1 RNHVSSICS
10 TWGREHFK
18 TFDGDVFQFPG
29 TCEYNL
35 ASDCHESFQEFSV
48 HMRRKVKDG
57 NPTVSHVVVTI
68 NDLLFYLSKD
78 MVTVN
83 DIPIKLPHFNAGV
96 QVEKNAGN
104 IKLQSKVGITVMW
117 NGDDAVMVE
126 LDTDYANR
134 TCGLCGDFNGVPVHD
149 EFIHN
154 GRKISPIEFGNKQKV
169 HRPNEVC
176 EDPDEEE
183 DESREAVLD
192 SCKEFPWS
200 SCTTLIDPEPYILT
214 CVQDMCGCSN
224 SPNDFCVCSTLSEF
238 SRQCSHAGGTP
249 PNWRTP
255 QLCAKQCPFN
265 MVYEESGSPCMDT
278 CTLLD
283 TSSLCEDHKIDGC
296 FCPPGTVFDD
306 ISMRG
311 CIAQSECQCKH
322 NKIYNSGEVY
332 RQDREECTCVEG
344 KWACKSLH
352 TPATCAVE
360 EGSHVTTFDGK
371 TYTFHGDCYYTLAKV
386 ESKDKASPKFTILVQ
401 LVPCANQEFDTC
413 LKGLKIVLNNDR
425 NNVLMFTSDG
435 TVKQNMQTVS
445 LPYNSGDINIFHAS
459 SFHIML
465 QTSFGLQIQ
474 IQHVPV
480 MQVYVSLDQSYRAK
494 TRGLCGNFNMVLSD
508 DMKTPQGI
516 VEGTALTFSNSWK
529 ANYMCP
535 DREERLE
542 DPCSLS
548 VENEW
553 YAKHWC
559 ALLLSPDSSFAQ
571 CRSVV
576 DPELYYKR
584 CTYASCNCEKSE
596 DCLCAVFSSYA
607 RACASKGVFLEDW
620 REKVCDKYSRN
631 CPASQIFSYQHQ
643 RCQLTCRSL
652 GSVQQ
657 SCISDFLPVDGC
669 SCPDGLY
676 LNENGI
682 CIPKAKCPCYHNDVY
697 INVCN
702 NGMLHCHSWRA
713 RSSTCPSPKQFF
725 NCSAAGSGDLGLHCA
740 PTCLNLDSDDCL
752 AFSMMAKIPV
762 CKEISAHVS
771 TMAIFMPLDQKSQ
784 SSATPVPAKVE
795 AGCAARKNAH
805 KLALFMG
812 VATTIHLISK
822 HMGLMEIVPM
832 LLERCVV
839 CVEIL
844 MGWTERLHHPGSS
857 GSKQSFRFRKQLES
871 VKQLPDVDTNAD
883 PCGAKPNRHHW
894 ATMMCSIITGN
905 TFKHCHNKVAPQPYY
920 ENCVKDSC
928 ACDSGGDCE
937 CFCSAVA
944 AYAQACNEASVCVAW
959 RTPEICP
966 VFCDYY
972 NNPGECKW
980 HYNPCHKPCYK
991 TCLNPEE
998 NCSKP
1003 LPNLEG
1009 MCYYAICR
1017 NATVI
1022 FENETCISTTVPTT
1036 TIATTTPVTTP
1047 TEPPTTTTVYTT
1059 PQTQTPTTTAT
1070 SATTT
1075 TYITPPN
1082 ESTTTLYYNM

>member
-1 RNHVSSICS
+1 MRGRSVWLCFLALSVASVINVQARLVRNH
-10 TWGREHFK
+10 
-18 TFDGDVFQFPG
+18 FPG

-35 ASDCHESFQEFSV
+35 ASDCHESYQEFSV
-48 HMRRKVKDG
+48 HMRRTVKDG

-83 DIPIKLPHFNAGV
+83 DIPVKLPHFNAGV

-154 GRKISPIEFGNKQKV
+154 GRKISPIEFGNKQKL

-192 SCKEFPWS
+192 SCKEFQTTCAQMLRSEPWS

-238 SRQCSHAGGTP
+238 SRQCSHAGRTP

-344 KWACKSLH
+344 KWACKSLQ

-360 EGSHVTTFDGK
+360 EGSH
-371 TYTFHGDCYYTLAKV
+371 
-386 ESKDKASPKFTILVQ
+386 DKASPKFTILVQ

-445 LPYNSGDINIFHAS
+445 LPYHSGDINIFHAS

-494 TRGLCGNFNMVLSD
+494 TRG
-508 DMKTPQGI
+508 
-516 VEGTALTFSNSWK
+516 
-529 ANYMCP
+529 
-535 DREERLE
+535 
-542 DPCSLS
+542 
-548 VENEW
+548 
-553 YAKHWC
+553 
-559 ALLLSPDSSFAQ
+559 
-571 CRSVV
+571 
-576 DPELYYKR
+576 
-584 CTYASCNCEKSE
+584 
-596 DCLCAVFSSYA
+596 
-607 RACASKGVFLEDW
+607 
-620 REKVCDKYSRN
+620 
-631 CPASQIFSYQHQ
+631 
-643 RCQLTCRSL
+643 
-652 GSVQQ
+652 
-657 SCISDFLPVDGC
+657 
-669 SCPDGLY
+669 
-676 LNENGI
+676 
-682 CIPKAKCPCYHNDVY
+682 
-697 INVCN
+697 
-702 NGMLHCHSWRA
+702 
-713 RSSTCPSPKQFF
+713 
-725 NCSAAGSGDLGLHCA
+725 SA
-740 PTCLNLDSDDCL
+740 
-752 AFSMMAKIPV
+752 
-762 CKEISAHVS
+762 
-771 TMAIFMPLDQKSQ
+771 
-784 SSATPVPAKVE
+784 
-795 AGCAARKNAH
+795 
-805 KLALFMG
+805 
-812 VATTIHLISK
+812 
-822 HMGLMEIVPM
+822 
-832 LLERCVV
+832 
-839 CVEIL
+839 
-844 MGWTERLHHPGSS
+844 
-857 GSKQSFRFRKQLES
+857 
-871 VKQLPDVDTNAD
+871 
-883 PCGAKPNRHHW
+883 
-894 ATMMCSIITGN
+894 
-905 TFKHCHNKVAPQPYY
+905 
-920 ENCVKDSC
+920 
-928 ACDSGGDCE
+928 
-937 CFCSAVA
+937 
-944 AYAQACNEASVCVAW
+944 
-959 RTPEICP
+959 
-966 VFCDYY
+966 
-972 NNPGECKW
+972 
-980 HYNPCHKPCYK
+980 
-991 TCLNPEE
+991 
-998 NCSKP
+998 
-1003 LPNLEG
+1003 
-1009 MCYYAICR
+1009 
-1017 NATVI
+1017 
-1022 FENETCISTTVPTT
+1022 
-1036 TIATTTPVTTP
+1036 
-1047 TEPPTTTTVYTT
+1047 
-1059 PQTQTPTTTAT
+1059 
-1070 SATTT
+1070 
-1075 TYITPPN
+1075 
-1082 ESTTTLYYNM
+1082 